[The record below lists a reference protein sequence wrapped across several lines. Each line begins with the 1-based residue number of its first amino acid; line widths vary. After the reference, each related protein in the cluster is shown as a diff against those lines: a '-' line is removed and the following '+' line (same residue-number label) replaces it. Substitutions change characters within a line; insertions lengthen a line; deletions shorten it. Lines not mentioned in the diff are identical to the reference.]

1 MKFDERSIVKKRD
14 LSPSVITTGAVT
26 LENPKIPISSTSQ
39 LGELLNKQTTGK
51 TREMVR
57 KLKEIQNKSK
67 EE

>member
-1 MKFDERSIVKKRD
+1 
-14 LSPSVITTGAVT
+14 VT
-26 LENPKIPISSTSQ
+26 LENPKIPISSTLQ